1 MVKKECVERITDGKR
16 GDSLILTIT
25 QRQFLTLLI
34 GQHVENVYHPSG
46 TSWSNRYSWHAAEF
60 VRRQIETLAAELSE
74 EAGEALSALA
84 SNKKL
89 LSYRDRLRQ
98 AIANY
103 AKIRQQHQYRQPDW
117 DKTAVYTE
125 VVTRGGTRPD
135 ALTAVR
141 LIQTGYIRMVDAT
154 VIGSPLEE
162 LQYYQLGQGESE
174 ALTLTAR
181 LGVGTVMVTDDFL
194 ALIIA
199 RRLGTS
205 CQLFLDFVIGRAA
218 RGELPL
224 VEAQQVVQAVSSR
237 YPVGFVPHSLAMLRR
252 LQP

>member
-1 MVKKECVERITDGKR
+1 MKGLNTLRSGSLWFSMVKKECVEGITDGKR

-74 EAGEALSALA
+74 EAGEALIALA

-117 DKTAVYTE
+117 DKTVET
-125 VVTRGGTRPD
+125 
-135 ALTAVR
+135 LNCM
-141 LIQTGYIRMVDAT
+141 RMMH
-154 VIGSPLEE
+154 
-162 LQYYQLGQGESE
+162 
-174 ALTLTAR
+174 TL
-181 LGVGTVMVTDDFL
+181 L
-194 ALIIA
+194 ALVFISFFG
-199 RRLGTS
+199 LGKTVA
-205 CQLFLDFVIGRAA
+205 D
-218 RGELPL
+218 E
-224 VEAQQVVQAVSSR
+224 
-237 YPVGFVPHSLAMLRR
+237 SLLLRKE
-252 LQP
+252 